1 MDIMREPR
9 KGGWSAKKKAL
20 VVGGGVIAVAALV
33 FLWGLGPALP
43 SVPAA
48 TVLVDTVKRGD
59 MTRKISGPGVL
70 VAVETRLIPSILPKA
85 QVERLLIQP
94 GAAVTPD
101 SVLMRLS
108 NPLVTQQYDEARLR
122 LEVATA
128 ELQALRN
135 QLNDNLLN
143 QESQVAE
150 ARSSHAAAKL
160 QAEREARL
168 AKEQIVSELQY
179 RKSVLMEEQ
188 LRIQLDLELKRLAA
202 IPQLNA
208 SEVRAKTA
216 ELSMLQ
222 RQMDLQRRLV
232 DSLEVRAG
240 IEGVVQEIRVKEGQG
255 VDQGEI
261 LALVARQDKL
271 KAEIRVIESQAREV
285 LVGQKVTIDAGSSSV
300 PGTVSRIDPSVI
312 NGAVTVE
319 VTFDG
324 DPPKGARANLRVNAT
339 IEIDQLKNVLYIG
352 KPAQAQENAQVKLFR
367 VDDSGVATLTPVR
380 LGRMSAS
387 TVEIVGGLSE
397 GDRVVLSDASSLSKS
412 DQFKLE

>member
-1 MDIMREPR
+1 M
-9 KGGWSAKKKAL
+9 S
-20 VVGGGVIAVAALV
+20 GGGVLAVVAMF

-70 VAVETRLIPSILPKA
+70 VPVESRLIPSILPKA
-85 QVERLLIQP
+85 QVERLLTQP
-94 GAAVTPD
+94 GAFVKPD
-101 SVLMRLS
+101 SVLLRLN
-108 NPLVTQQYDEARLR
+108 NPLVTQQYDETELR
-122 LEVATA
+122 LEVAAA

-135 QLNDNLLN
+135 RLNDNLLN
-143 QESQVAE
+143 QESQVAA
-150 ARSSHAAAKL
+150 ARSVYAGAKL
-160 QAEREARL
+160 QAEREGRL
-168 AKEQIVSELQY
+168 AKEQIVSEVQY

-188 LRIQLDLELKRLAA
+188 LGTQLDLELKRLRA

-208 SEVRAKTA
+208 SEVRAKQA
-216 ELSMLQ
+216 QLSMLR
-222 RQMDLQRRLV
+222 RQLDLQKRLV
-232 DSLEVRAG
+232 DSLEVKAG

-255 VDQGEI
+255 LDQGEI

-285 LVGQKVTIDAGSSSV
+285 IVGQKVTIDAGSTSV

-312 NGAVTVE
+312 NGTVTVE
-319 VTFDG
+319 VAFVG
-324 DPPKGARANLRVNAT
+324 EPPKGARANLRVNAT
-339 IEIDQLKNVLYIG
+339 IEIDQLKNVLYVG
-352 KPAQAQENAQVKLFR
+352 KPAQARENAQAKLYK
-367 VDDSGVATLTPVR
+367 VDDSGVATLIPVR

-387 TVEIVGGLSE
+387 TVEVVSGLSE

-412 DQFKLE
+412 GQFRLD

>member
-1 MDIMREPR
+1 M
-9 KGGWSAKKKAL
+9 A
-20 VVGGGVIAVAALV
+20 GGGALAAVAMF

-94 GAAVTPD
+94 GAVVKPD
-101 SVLMRLS
+101 TVLMRLS
-108 NPLVTQQYDEARLR
+108 NPLVMQQYDESKLR
-122 LEVATA
+122 LDVATA

-143 QESQVAE
+143 QESQVAA
-150 ARSSHAAAKL
+150 ARSAYEAAKL
-160 QAEREARL
+160 QAEREGKL
-168 AKEQIVSELQY
+168 TQDQIISEVQY
-179 RKSVLMEEQ
+179 RKSVLMEKQ
-188 LRIQLDLELKRLAA
+188 LGTQLDIELKRRRA

-208 SEVRAKTA
+208 SEVSAKVA
-216 ELSMLQ
+216 QLSMLQ
-222 RQMDLQRRLV
+222 RQLDLQKRLV

-240 IEGVVQEIRVKEGQG
+240 IDGVVQEIRAKEGQG

-261 LALVARQDKL
+261 LALVARQDQL

-285 LVGQKVTIDAGSSSV
+285 VLGQKVTIDTGSSSV

-312 NGAVTVE
+312 NGTVTVE
-319 VTFDG
+319 VAFTG
-324 DPPKGARANLRVNAT
+324 EPPKGARANLRVNAT

-352 KPAQAQENAQVKLFR
+352 KPAQTQENAQVKLFKI
-367 VDDSGVATLTPVR
+367 DDSGVATLTPVR

-387 TVEIVGGLSE
+387 TVEVVSGLSE
-397 GDRVVLSDASSLSKS
+397 GDRIVLSDASKLSKS
-412 DQFKLE
+412 DQFKLD